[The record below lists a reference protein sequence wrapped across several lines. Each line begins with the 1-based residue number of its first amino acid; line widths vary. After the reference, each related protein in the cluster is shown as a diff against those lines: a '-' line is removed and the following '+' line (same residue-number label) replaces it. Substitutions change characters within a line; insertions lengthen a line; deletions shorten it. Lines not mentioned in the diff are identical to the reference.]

1 MLIAAMAFAA
11 MGSLA
16 HALGPTC
23 NWQIVALARTGL
35 ALLFATM
42 LTLNSG
48 VKFVFLRPATLW
60 IRSIAGSISLVCV
73 FYALSHLPVAE
84 VLTLSNVFPIWVAIL
99 SWPLL
104 GEAPTLEAWIAIGIG
119 FLGVAVLE
127 QPHFSLDQ
135 FVPGH
140 EALPAVLAL
149 VGSVTTAI
157 AMLGLHTLQRIH
169 PLAIVVHFSGVATAV
184 CLAMLLLAPN
194 TAVSA
199 SRLEP
204 EALGMLLGVGACA
217 TVGQVFLTKAFTAGP
232 PAKVSVVALS
242 QAGFAMLLDILVL
255 GHRFSAVTLAGIC
268 LVMAPTA
275 WLLWRQGRAQAD
287 DL

>member
-1 MLIAAMAFAA
+1 MLIAAMAFAV

-35 ALLFATM
+35 ALLFAT
-42 LTLNSG
+42 LLVLQSRA
-48 VKFVFLRPATLW
+48 KLVFLRPRTLW

-73 FYALSHLPVAE
+73 FYALAHLPVAE

-104 GEAPTLEAWIAIGIG
+104 GEAPTFEAWIAIAIG
-119 FLGVAVLE
+119 LLGVVVLE
-127 QPHFSLDQ
+127 HPHFTLDQ
-135 FVPGH
+135 LVQQTGSVP
-140 EALPAVLAL
+140 ALLAL
-149 VGSVTTAI
+149 VGSLTTAI
-157 AMLGLHTLQRIH
+157 AMLGLHRLQGID

-184 CLAMLLLAPN
+184 CVALLLLVPN
-194 TAVSA
+194 SA
-199 SRLEP
+199 MASSRFDPRSL
-204 EALGMLLGVGACA
+204 AMLLGVGACA

-232 PAKVSVVALS
+232 PAKISVVALS
-242 QAGFAMLLDILVL
+242 QAGFAMLLDVFVL
-255 GHRFSAVTLAGIC
+255 GHTFNAVTLAGTC